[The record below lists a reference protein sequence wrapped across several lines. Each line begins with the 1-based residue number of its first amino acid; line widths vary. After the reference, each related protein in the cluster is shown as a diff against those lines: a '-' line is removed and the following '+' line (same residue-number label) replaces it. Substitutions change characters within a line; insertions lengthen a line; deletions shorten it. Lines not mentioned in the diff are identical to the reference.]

1 MADLDDLVAVV
12 ARLRG
17 DGGCPW
23 DRSQT
28 LHSLRP
34 YLLEEAHEALG
45 AVDVEDDEE
54 TAKELGD
61 LLFVT
66 LLMIRIAEEEG
77 RFSLSDVT
85 ARVVRKMI
93 HRHPHVF
100 DPSHARRD
108 DDGSLEAWE
117 ARKAH
122 ERGDRS
128 ALDGVPDT
136 LPALLRA
143 HRIGE
148 KASRVGFDWPDVS
161 GVRAKLDE
169 EVAELDEALASGDPA
184 KVAHEYG
191 DVLLTLANLGRFLP
205 VGGEEALRTATAR
218 FEGRFRHVEGQLTAS
233 GRAME
238 ATDAETLE
246 AFWQRAK
253 REVTP

>member
-1 MADLDDLVAVV
+1 MAVV

-23 DRSQT
+23 DRAQT
-28 LHSLRP
+28 LASLRP
-34 YLLEEAHEALG
+34 YLLEEAHEALAG
-45 AVDVEDDEE
+45 IDRDDDDE

-66 LLMIRIAEEEG
+66 LLMIRIAEDEG

-100 DPSHARRD
+100 DPEHARSD
-108 DDGSLEAWE
+108 DDGSLAAWE
-117 ARKAH
+117 ARKAD

-161 GVRAKLDE
+161 GVRAKLTE
-169 EVAELDEALASGDPA
+169 EVGELDEALATGDPA
-184 KVAHEYG
+184 KVTHEFG

-205 VGGEEALRTATAR
+205 IGGEEALRTATAR
-218 FEGRFRHVEGQLTAS
+218 FETRFRHVEGQLADA
-233 GRAME
+233 GRAM
-238 ATDAETLE
+238 ADTDAHTLE
-246 AFWQRAK
+246 AYWERAK
-253 REVTP
+253 KEGPR

>member
-1 MADLDDLVAVV
+1 MAVV

-23 DRSQT
+23 DRAQT
-28 LHSLRP
+28 LASLRP

-45 AVDVEDDEE
+45 AIDTGDDDEA
-54 TAKELGD
+54 AKELGD
-61 LLFVT
+61 LLFVA
-66 LLMIRIAEEEG
+66 LLMIRVAEEEG
-77 RFSLSDVT
+77 RFTLEDVA

-100 DPSHARRD
+100 DPAHARRD

-117 ARKAH
+117 ARKAA

-148 KASRVGFDWPDVS
+148 KASRVGFDWPDVT

-169 EVAELDEALASGDPA
+169 EVHELDEALASGRDA
-184 KVAHEYG
+184 DVAHEFG
-191 DVLLTLANLGRFLP
+191 DVLFTLANLGRFLP
-205 VGGEEALRTATAR
+205 IGGEEALRTATAR
-218 FEGRFRHVEGQLTAS
+218 FEGRFRKVEALLS
-233 GRAME
+233 EDGRAMADTPPE
-238 ATDAETLE
+238 ALE
-246 AFWQRAK
+246 AYWQRAK
-253 REVTP
+253 REVR